1 MIIELKGVEF
11 DNKGS
16 ALMLHSIL
24 AVLRTRYPNIEFALS
39 ANIKSPASARHQVA
53 RYRKVTLRKLY
64 IDLNKLTYH
73 VPRFVSR
80 FLKKRGVVLEG
91 QVDAIIDASGFAY
104 SDQWSPYMSLYHLA
118 GEIERCH
125 TADKPYIFLPQAF
138 GPFSEARC
146 QALLAKSLAKAALVC
161 ARDSASYQHLQK
173 ISGDFPQL
181 IQAKDFTN
189 SLKPTSYSWPQGF
202 TGAVDLPRACIVV
215 NVNMTT
221 AKNKDKGWLARYN
234 DMLVHC
240 IEVYRAQGLFPF
252 FLNHEGAGDA
262 SMITSLNATLGE
274 PLPVIAPTDAMT
286 VKQVI
291 ASSHAVLSSRFHGC
305 VSALSSGIPCLGTS
319 WSHKYEALYED
330 YQVPH
335 LLLSPE
341 LTDTELADIIKQSLA
356 PTLCKKVA
364 ERADELLAETDTLWQ
379 KVYGILDPINGHN
392 NVEPSA

>member
-16 ALMLHSIL
+16 ALMLQSIL
-24 AVLRTRYPNIEFALS
+24 VALRSRYPDIEFALS

-64 IDLNKLTYH
+64 LDLNRLTYRL
-73 VPRFVSR
+73 PRCVSA
-80 FLKKRGVVLEG
+80 FLKKRGVVFEG

-118 GEIERCH
+118 GEIARCH
-125 TADKPYIFLPQAF
+125 NANKPYIFLPQAF

-146 QALLAKSLAKAALVC
+146 QALLAKSLPKAALVC
-161 ARDSASYQHLQK
+161 ARDSASHQHLEQ
-173 ISGDFPQL
+173 ISGALPQL
-181 IQAKDFTN
+181 VQAKDFTN
-189 SLKPTSYSWPQGF
+189 ILKPTPYAWPDLF
-202 TGAVDLPRACIVV
+202 TETADVPKACIVV
-215 NVNMTT
+215 NVNMATP
-221 AKNKDKGWLARYN
+221 KNKNKGWLTRYT
-234 DMLVHC
+234 DMILHS
-240 IEVYRAQGLFPF
+240 IHVYQEQGLFPF

-262 SMITSLNATLGE
+262 RMITQLNALLSV
-274 PLPVIAPTDAMT
+274 PLPVIAPVDALT

-291 ASSHAVLSSRFHGC
+291 ASSDAVLSSRFHGC